1 MFLKRLKRF
10 FKLIKKDV
18 SQNERI
24 WVILLKIVGGVIVM
38 LAVALAVILVLT
50 GIGYIITFLWRLP
63 YIQSRT
69 SGPEQSVYN
78 SYTNIGL
85 AFVVLTEIAGFLV
98 YDLFKF
104 FGWLL
109 RKWKEAE
116 KEE

>member
-10 FKLIKKDV
+10 FKLVKKDLF
-18 SQNERI
+18 QNEHV
-24 WVILLKIVGGVIVM
+24 WVTFLKIVGGVIAM

-69 SGPEQSVYN
+69 SGSGQSVYD

-85 AFVVLTEIAGFLV
+85 AFVVLTGLAGFLI